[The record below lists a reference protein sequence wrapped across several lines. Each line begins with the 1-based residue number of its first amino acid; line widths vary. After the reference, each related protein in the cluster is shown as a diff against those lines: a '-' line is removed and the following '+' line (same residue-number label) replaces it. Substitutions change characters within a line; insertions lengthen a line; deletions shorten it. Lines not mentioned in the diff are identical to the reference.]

1 MTVHWLTPEEK
12 KKLKAIR
19 KQRALEEAEEATYGL
34 ATALDLKSRLDKRA
48 RPIFEKMTLA
58 RINVQR
64 HKTEVVGSYS
74 KQMAA
79 LVKMLSTAPHTMQEL
94 TTGLASDCNLSESTA
109 QRDAY
114 ALVSILNVCDR
125 LSKSGPSMELK

>member
-19 KQRALEEAEEATYGL
+19 KKRALEEAEEATYGL
-34 ATALDLKSRLDKRA
+34 ATALNLKAQLDKRA

-58 RINVQR
+58 RINVVH
-64 HKTEVVGSYS
+64 HKAEVVGTYS

-79 LVKMLSTAPHTMQEL
+79 LVKMLSMRPHTMQEL
-94 TTGLASDCNLSESTA
+94 TTGLASECNLSASTA